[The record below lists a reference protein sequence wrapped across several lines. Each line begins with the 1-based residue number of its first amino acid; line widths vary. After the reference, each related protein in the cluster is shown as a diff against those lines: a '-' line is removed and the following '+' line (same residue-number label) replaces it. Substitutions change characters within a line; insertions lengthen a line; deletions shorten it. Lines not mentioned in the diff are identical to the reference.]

1 MPELLQVADRIL
13 VMRQGRIT
21 GELPGRTTQEEI
33 MRYAALER
41 GGPFGMMQRLLPFL
55 SLIVLFVALAI
66 ASPHFLTNTNL
77 SSVVRQTAVINIMAL
92 GMTMIIITG
101 GIDLS
106 VGAILAM
113 GGLLGTM
120 AHGKRRIR
128 FRRALLIG
136 MLTGLLWG
144 LCNGLLITRLRI
156 APFIVTL
163 GTLGIFRGTDADHL
177 ERPAGAPDPAAAS
190 RSWAKATA
198 GRAVR
203 ALDPGGVRGGDARHP
218 GAHAAGPLRV
228 RDRQQSG
235 RRRSTPGVPVT
246 FHTTA
251 VYAIGGMLTGL
262 AGMIEASRL
271 MTGQP
276 TAGKGYELQA
286 IAAVVIGGG
295 SLHGGEGSVVGTL
308 IGAFIMG
315 LLSNGSDLLG
325 VSPYLQQAIIGA
337 VIILAVTVDELRKR
351 RLA

>member
-1 MPELLQVADRIL
+1 MI
-13 VMRQGRIT
+13 
-21 GELPGRTTQEEI
+21 
-33 MRYAALER
+33 
-41 GGPFGMMQRLLPFL
+41 QRLLPAL
-55 SLIVLFVALAI
+55 SLIVLFVGLSI
-66 ASPHFLTNTNL
+66 ASPHFLTQTNL

-92 GMTMIIITG
+92 GMTLVIIAG

-120 AHGKRRIR
+120 AMEHGYPIPVGV
-128 FRRALLIG
+128 LIG
-136 MLTGLLWG
+136 TATGLAWG
-144 LCNGLLITRLRI
+144 LVNGLLTTKLAI

-163 GTLGIFRGTDADHL
+163 GTLGIVRGLTLIISNGLPVHRIPQSFSYLGEGNLLGVPFVLWILVVCAIITHVILEHTRLGRYAFAIGSNTDAAHY
-177 ERPAGAPDPAAAS
+177 AGI
-190 RSWAKATA
+190 
-198 GRAVR
+198 
-203 ALDPGGVRGGDARHP
+203 
-218 GAHAAGPLRV
+218 
-228 RDRQQSG
+228 
-235 RRRSTPGVPVT
+235 PVA

-251 VYAIGGMLTGL
+251 VYAFCGMLTGL

-276 TAGKGYELQA
+276 TAGQGYELQV

-295 SLHGGEGSVVGTL
+295 SLRGGEGSVIGTL

-351 RLA
+351 RMAS